1 MADAELAR
9 AVLAP
14 RNVALIG
21 ASGDPSKNTA
31 RPLKY
36 LRKHGFKGGVFPINA
51 RRDEVMG
58 ERAWPDLKSL
68 PEPIDHV
75 YAMVPKAAV
84 PGVIEAC
91 AAVGVKVVSV
101 YADGFAE
108 AGDEG
113 MRFQQEM
120 IAKARRGGVRV
131 IGPNSMGLINVH
143 EGLGMTTN
151 AALEAPVLTPGPL
164 ALISQSGTALGGV
177 LSRGQARGLG
187 FSKLLSV
194 GNESDL
200 SVGEIVDFL
209 VDDPQTGAILL
220 FLETIRRADDLAAA
234 ARRAFA
240 AGKPVLAYKLGRS
253 DAGRQMAVSHS
264 GALAGPD
271 AAATAFF
278 AANGIIRVDTLE
290 GLVETP
296 NLLAGRR
303 PGTSRRVAVMTTTGG
318 GAAMVVDR
326 LGLAGIE
333 FSPPPETVVKRL
345 GALDIRVGGAPVID
359 VTMVGARPDV
369 YGPTLGDLI
378 DDPGS
383 DAVVCVV
390 GSSAQF
396 RPEVAVAP
404 IIERK
409 QSRKPVA
416 VFCVPEAG
424 QSLATLAAAG
434 LAGFRTPESCAD
446 GVRAFLEWRA
456 PSEQAVGAVSK
467 ELSDILASTPGG
479 ILDEAMSR
487 KVFEALGVEQAAA
500 AVIAGPDD
508 EIPDGLIYPLAAKV
522 MSADLPHKTEAGAV
536 ALNIADAVGLR
547 DVMKRIWQAAGD
559 YAPTARL
566 TGILLQPMTQGL
578 AEVLLGY
585 RVDPE
590 VGPLVVLGVGGI
602 MAEVYGDVA
611 VRIAPVDEVTA
622 RAMIDEVKGL
632 APIRGY
638 RGLPRGDID
647 ALAAAVVVVSRLALA
662 GGDVEEAEIN
672 PLIVREAGKG
682 VVAVD
687 ALVRLDE
694 KLSERESDAF

>member
-1 MADAELAR
+1 MTDQDLAR
-9 AVLAP
+9 AALAP
-14 RNVALIG
+14 RNIALIG
-21 ASGDPSKNTA
+21 ASGDPTKNTA

-36 LRKHGFKGGVFPINA
+36 LRKHGFTGGVFPVNA
-51 RRDEVMG
+51 SRDEVMG
-58 ERAWPDLKSL
+58 ERAWPDLKSI
-68 PEPIDHV
+68 PEPIDHA

-84 PGVIEAC
+84 PGVIEEC
-91 AAVGVKVVSV
+91 AVAGVKVVSV

-108 AGDEG
+108 AGEEG
-113 MRFQQEM
+113 VRFQQQM
-120 IAKARRGGVRV
+120 IATARRGGVRV

-143 EGLGMTTN
+143 AGLGMTTN
-151 AALEAPVLTPGPL
+151 AALEAPRLTPGPL

-187 FSKLLSV
+187 FSKLISV

-209 VDDPQTGAILL
+209 VDDPHTGAILL
-220 FLETIRRADDLAAA
+220 FLETIRRAGDLAAA

-278 AANGIIRVDTLE
+278 AHNGIIRVDTLE

-303 PGTSRRVAVMTTTGG
+303 PGRSRRVAVMTTTGG

-333 FSPPPETVVKRL
+333 FPPPPESVVRRL
-345 GALDIRVGGAPVID
+345 GALNIRIGDAPVID

-396 RPEVAVAP
+396 RPDVAVAP

-409 QSRKPVA
+409 QSGKPVA

-424 QSLATLAAAG
+424 ESLAALAAAG

-456 PSEQAVGAVSK
+456 PVEQAVGAISN
-467 ELSDILASTPGG
+467 ELADILASAPGG

-487 KVFEALGVEQAAA
+487 NVFEALGVEQASAV
-500 AVIAGPDD
+500 VIAGPDD

-522 MSADLPHKTEAGAV
+522 ISLDLPHKTEAGAV
-536 ALNIADAVGLR
+536 ALNIADQLELR
-547 DVMKRIWQAAGD
+547 DAAKRIWRAAGD
-559 YAPTARL
+559 YAPAARL
-566 TGILLQPMTQGL
+566 TGILLQPMTRGL

-602 MAEVYGDVA
+602 MAEVYSDVA
-611 VRIAPVDEVTA
+611 VRLAPVDVETA

-638 RGLPRGDID
+638 RGLPVGDID
-647 ALAAAVVVVSRLALA
+647 ALAAAVVAVSRLALA

-672 PLIVREAGKG
+672 PLFVREAGKG

-687 ALVRLDE
+687 ALVRKDHQ
-694 KLSERESDAF
+694 

>member
-1 MADAELAR
+1 MTVDKDLAQ

-21 ASGDPSKNTA
+21 ASGDPTKNTA

-36 LRKHGFKGGVFPINA
+36 IRKHGFKGGVFPINA

-58 ERAWPDLKSL
+58 ERAWSDLNSI
-68 PEPIDHV
+68 PESIDHV

-84 PGVIEAC
+84 PGVIDEC

-113 MRFQQEM
+113 VRFQREM

-143 EGLGMTTN
+143 AGLGMTTN
-151 AALEAPVLTPGPL
+151 AALEAPVLNAGPL

-234 ARRAFA
+234 ARRAFD

-271 AAATAFF
+271 AAADAFF
-278 AANGIIRVDTLE
+278 CHNGIIRVDTLE

-303 PGTSRRVAVMTTTGG
+303 PGKSRRVAVMTTTGG

-333 FSPPPETVVKRL
+333 FPPPPETVVKRL
-345 GALDIRVGGAPVID
+345 GALDIRVGGAPVVD

-396 RPEVAVAP
+396 RADVAVAP
-404 IIERK
+404 IIELK
-409 QSRKPVA
+409 QSKKPVA

-424 QSLATLAAAG
+424 ESLAALAAAG

-446 GVRAFLEWRA
+446 GVRAFLDWRA
-456 PSEQAVGAVSK
+456 PVDPVAGAAPNLPS
-467 ELSDILASTPGG
+467 APGG
-479 ILDEAMSR
+479 VLDEAMSR
-487 KVFEALGVEQAAA
+487 SVFAALGIEQAEV

-508 EIPDGLIYPLAAKV
+508 EIPEGLAYPLAAKV
-522 MSADLPHKTEAGAV
+522 MSPDLPHKTEAGAV
-536 ALNIADAVGLR
+536 ALDIADELELR
-547 DVMKRIWQAAGD
+547 DAAKRIWRAAGD

-566 TGILLQPMTQGL
+566 TGILLQSMTRGL

-611 VRIAPVDEVTA
+611 VRIAPVNEETA

-638 RGLPRGDID
+638 RGQPIGDID
-647 ALAAAVVVVSRLALA
+647 ALAAAVVAVSRLARA
-662 GGDVEEAEIN
+662 EGVEEAEIN

-687 ALVRLDE
+687 ALISRGHQ
-694 KLSERESDAF
+694 